1 MTNVRSTA
9 DYFGVGA
16 DCGWTPD
23 VHVFDGLSA
32 ETVES
37 NIEYWCQYLVSNPL
51 KPLKTLF
58 LLFFSLYSCCACVAR
73 WLVLRCACGRT
84 MRSALLSALMVGAE
98 QVRDLPGRDLQG
110 PRDRRQPELRFRG
123 V

>member
-51 KPLKTLF
+51 KPLKTRVRASTYMS
-58 LLFFSLYSCCACVAR
+58 LLLLRVCCAMVGVA
-73 WLVLRCACGRT
+73 LRLWSYDALRAALGLDGWRRAGSGLAGP
-84 MRSALLSALMVGAE
+84 RSAGTT
-98 QVRDLPGRDLQG
+98 
-110 PRDRRQPELRFRG
+110 
-123 V
+123 